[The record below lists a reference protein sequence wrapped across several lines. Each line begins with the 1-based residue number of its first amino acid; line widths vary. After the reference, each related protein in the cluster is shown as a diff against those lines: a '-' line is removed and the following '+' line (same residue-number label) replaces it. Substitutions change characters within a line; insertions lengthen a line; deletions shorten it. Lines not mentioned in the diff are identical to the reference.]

1 MDKPIK
7 SAPAATESVAEAYL
21 ALLASRGIDYI
32 FGNAGTDFPPLI
44 EAFARGRGGNRR
56 FPKPILVPHEN
67 VAVAMAHG
75 YTMMTG
81 KMQAVMVHVG
91 LGTANALN
99 GIVNAARQN
108 VPMFFAAGR
117 TPIAEGGLLG
127 SRNNYINWAQEM
139 FDQAAMVREFVKWDY
154 ELRHAIQLETV
165 IDRAFA
171 IAKSEPQGPVYLTLP
186 REVLAGDMNG
196 YACAPD
202 TTIAEAVPPQAD
214 RVLLAELAE
223 LLARSERPVLITSN
237 AGREMG
243 GMAALTRLAEEATIG
258 VVQYRPRYLCLA
270 TDHPM
275 HCGYD
280 GTALLNQADLVLVVD
295 SDVPWIPDQVT
306 LKPGCK
312 VVHIGPDPLFARYP
326 VRGFRADIAIT
337 ARVAPAL
344 EALAALAQEAI
355 GRHAGKRER
364 RASHIVAYR
373 AKAGGWMPKKDQ
385 KTPGVM
391 NGKWVSTCIQ
401 QAKDED
407 TVVINEYPL
416 VLEETAFSKPMTYF
430 SHAPSGGLGWAMG
443 AALGVRLA
451 KPDATVIVCVGDGT
465 YMFGNPT
472 PTHFVSRAMDLPTV
486 TVVFNNARW
495 AAVHRATLSMYP
507 DGAAA
512 RDNMPEFT
520 CLEPSPDYEKLVE
533 ASGGYGEKVT
543 DPAELPAAL
552 QRALHAVR
560 VEKRQAVL
568 NVICEPVYVRT
579 S

>member
-1 MDKPIK
+1 MNKPIAAAPTA
-7 SAPAATESVAEAYL
+7 SATAAAPQSVAEAYL
-21 ALLASRGIDYI
+21 SLLASRGIDYI
-32 FGNAGTDFPPLI
+32 IGNAGTDFPPLI
-44 EAFARGRGGNRR
+44 EAFAKGRNGNRR
-56 FPKPILVPHEN
+56 FPKPVLVPHEN

-75 YTMMTG
+75 YTMITG

-139 FDQAAMVREFVKWDY
+139 FDQASMVREFVKWEY

-171 IAKSEPQGPVYLTLP
+171 MAKSEPQGPVYLTLP
-186 REVLAGDMNG
+186 REVLAGEMNG
-196 YACAPD
+196 YACEAE
-202 TTIAEAVPPQAD
+202 TTIAPTAPPRPDAAVLGEVATM
-214 RVLLAELAE
+214 LAKA
-223 LLARSERPVLITSN
+223 ERPVLITAN
-237 AGREMG
+237 AGREPAG
-243 GMAALTRLAEEATIG
+243 VAALTRLAETATLG

-280 GTALLNQADLVLVVD
+280 ATPLLNQADLVLVVD
-295 SDVPWIPDQVT
+295 CDVPWIPDQVK

-312 VVHIGPDPLFARYP
+312 VVHIGCDPLFARYP
-326 VRGFRADIAIT
+326 IRGFRADIAIT
-337 ARVAPAL
+337 AQVAPAL
-344 EALAALAQEAI
+344 EALADLMAATKGNESQA
-355 GRHAGKRER
+355 AKRR
-364 RASHIVAYR
+364 QHIAAYR
-373 AKAGGWMPKKDQ
+373 DKAGGWMPKKDQ
-385 KTPGVM
+385 KAPGVM
-391 NGKWVSTCIQ
+391 TPKWVSTCIQ
-401 QAKDED
+401 NAKDDD
-407 TVVINEYPL
+407 TIVINEYPL
-416 VLEETAFSKPMTYF
+416 VLEEVSFSHPMTYL
-430 SHAPSGGLGWAMG
+430 SHSPSGGLGWAMG

-472 PTHFVSRAMDLPTV
+472 PTHFVSRAMDLPTL

-507 DGAAA
+507 DGYAA
-512 RDNMPEFT
+512 RENMHYFT
-520 CLEPSPDYEKLVE
+520 CLEPSPDF
-533 ASGGYGEKVT
+533 
-543 DPAELPAAL
+543 
-552 QRALHAVR
+552 
-560 VEKRQAVL
+560 
-568 NVICEPVYVRT
+568 
-579 S
+579 

>member
-7 SAPAATESVAEAYL
+7 SEQTTESVAEAYL
-21 ALLASRGIDYI
+21 SLLASRGVDYI

-44 EAFARGRGGNRR
+44 EAFAKARSGNRR
-56 FPKPILVPHEN
+56 FPKPVLVPHEN

-75 YTMMTG
+75 FTMVTG
-81 KMQAVMVHVG
+81 RMQAVMVHVG

-139 FDQAAMVREFVKWDY
+139 FDQASMVREFVKWEY

-171 IAKSEPQGPVYLTLP
+171 LAKSEPQGPVYLTLP
-186 REVLAGDMNG
+186 REVLAGEMNG
-196 YACAPD
+196 YACQSE
-202 TTIAEAVPPQAD
+202 TTIAPTTPPQPD
-214 RVLLAELAE
+214 RAALAEVAALLAQ
-223 LLARSERPVLITSN
+223 SERPVLITSN
-237 AGREMG
+237 AGRE
-243 GMAALTRLAEEATIG
+243 AAGVEALIRLAETATLG
-258 VVQYRPRYLCLA
+258 VVQYRPRYMCIP

-280 GTALLNQADLVLVVD
+280 ATKLLNDADLVLVVD
-295 SDVPWIPDQVT
+295 CDVPWIPDQVK
-306 LKPGCK
+306 LRKNCK
-312 VVHIGPDPLFARYP
+312 VVHIGNDPLFARYP
-326 VRGFRADIAIT
+326 IRGFRADIALVSQ
-337 ARVAPAL
+337 VAPAL
-344 EALAALAQEAI
+344 QSLADLMRDAKGNAQAV
-355 GRHAGKRER
+355 KRR
-364 RASHIVAYR
+364 QYIDAYR
-373 AKAGGWMPKKDQ
+373 AKTGGSMPQKDQ
-385 KTPGVM
+385 KIPGVITP
-391 NGKWVSTCIQ
+391 KWVSTCIQ
-401 QAKDED
+401 NAKDDD
-407 TVVINEYPL
+407 TIVINEYPL
-416 VLEETAFSKPMTYF
+416 VLEEVAFSKPMTYF
-430 SHAPSGGLGWAMG
+430 AHAPSGGLGWAMG

-451 KPDATVIVCVGDGT
+451 KPEATVIVAVGDGT

-472 PTHFVSRAMDLPTV
+472 PTHFVSRAADLPTV

-507 DGAAA
+507 DGYAA

-533 ASGGYGEKVT
+533 ACGGYGEKVT

-568 NVICEPVYVRT
+568 NVICAPVYVRT